1 MIMKNLFY
9 FSLWKKAI
17 HNYNALGKAIPNHN
31 TFWEI
36 IIPKHNNIWEK
47 QSLITLYDTGQAK

>member
-1 MIMKNLFY
+1 MTMFPYDYKTFT
-9 FSLWKKAI
+9 I

-47 QSLITLYDTGQAK
+47 

>member
-1 MIMKNLFY
+1 MIIKNLFY
-9 FSLWKKAI
+9 FSLWEKAI

-47 QSLITLYDTGQAK
+47 